1 MKMTLKNKNLIKI
14 KKMFKEAE
22 KLEYVPNTVEVS
34 RDELKEIINELCFFK
49 NKHYNLVY
57 RDRRGDG
64 EGDGIISSMNSV
76 FLQHKPNEV
85 FDILAGNTGTLVY
98 RDTIKFVI
106 KNEDKK
112 NESNGAHEGTSKE

>member
-22 KLEYVPNTVEVS
+22 KLEYVPHTIEVTK
-34 RDELKEIINELCFFK
+34 DELKEIVNELCFFK
-49 NKHYNLVY
+49 NKHYSLVY

-64 EGDGIISSMNSV
+64 NGEGITSSMNSV

-85 FDILAGNTGTLVY
+85 YDILVNNTGTLVY
-98 RDTIKFVI
+98 RDTINFVI
-106 KNEDKK
+106 KDKANEVSD
-112 NESNGAHEGTSKE
+112 GVHKEPQAE